1 MHALA
6 SQDYLE
12 ERPMLARSRT
22 HKDYLDVK
30 KAEADAGEE
39 EDEDEEEEGE
49 GEEEAADYGEEVED
63 PDAWNQVEAIPN
75 TLYEDKYFV
84 HGENLR

>member
-1 MHALA
+1 
-6 SQDYLE
+6 
-12 ERPMLARSRT
+12 MLARSRT
-22 HKDYLDVK
+22 HKDYLEVK

-39 EDEDEEEEGE
+39 EDEDEEEEGEVEGEGEGE